1 MCLILQL
8 VFISYIKS
16 RPKSEKLEFV
26 RKINC
31 TVGPITE
38 VRNQEITLR
47 KPMVNEHQKTK
58 KDGLD

>member
-1 MCLILQL
+1 M
-8 VFISYIKS
+8 
-16 RPKSEKLEFV
+16 KLEFV

-47 KPMVNEHQKTK
+47 KPIVNEHQKTK

>member
-16 RPKSEKLEFV
+16 RLKSVKLEFV

-31 TVGPITE
+31 TVEPITE